1 MKTLL
6 TILAAL
12 AMINTCQAATPAQAQ
27 QLHWRI
33 QAQQDRLDQ
42 LEEDIEAERRR
53 IQQWYQSQLAD
64 LQLAAEREARMLL
77 APERVLMTALLT
89 KTADAPLLVRRLSV
103 YSPSDGRWFFT
114 PSDGRYV
121 PETVSIFHRGSHVGT
136 NKGRVARR
144 LFDALEHRYFLNSM
158 RALLLDNH
166 FRKLLLDI
174 ADKNEV
180 KDVDSN
186 LLRAE
191 ARRLLAVMDTLSREM
206 QYIEKVRDARLAAL
220 EEDKQTRM
228 ANVRQVISEIK
239 AEPVAAETG
248 RIAAICLNDLGS
260 FCMIEGVDGL
270 VRKGS
275 TIDGRIKVQNIA
287 EDKVTFVAA
296 GNSWQQKVGQAPSD
310 RWN

>member
-1 MKTLL
+1 MKMLL

-42 LEEDIEAERRR
+42 LEEDIEAERQR

-64 LQLAAEREARMLL
+64 LQLAAERKARQLMP
-77 APERVLMTALLT
+77 AERLLMTTLTTSACENPLLT
-89 KTADAPLLVRRLSV
+89 SRFGSYYPRLVLSLQDDEVFDYNKQKTAL
-103 YSPSDGRWFFT
+103 
-114 PSDGRYV
+114 
-121 PETVSIFHRGSHVGT
+121 
-136 NKGRVARR
+136 R
-144 LFDALEHRYFLNSM
+144 LFRAARKWYYINKTQHLLTDPAF
-158 RALLLDNH
+158 RALLLDVI
-166 FRKLLLDI
+166 RT
-174 ADKNEV
+174 NELT
-180 KDVDSN
+180 DADSN

-191 ARRLLAVMDTLSREM
+191 ARRLLAVMDRLSREM
-206 QYIEKVRDARLAAL
+206 RYIEKVRDARLAAL
-220 EEDKQTRM
+220 EEDKQTRL
-228 ANVRQVISEIK
+228 ADVRQVISEIK

-248 RIAAICLNDLGS
+248 RIAAICLNDLGA